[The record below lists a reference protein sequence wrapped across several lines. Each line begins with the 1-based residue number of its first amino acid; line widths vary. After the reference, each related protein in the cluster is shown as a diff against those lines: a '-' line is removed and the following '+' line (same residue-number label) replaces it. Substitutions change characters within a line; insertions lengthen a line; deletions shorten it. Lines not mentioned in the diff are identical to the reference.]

1 MKSLLLTAIRLYW
14 LIIPPERRRKCIF
27 RHSCSKYVF
36 DVTKHKGFR
45 AGRKALL
52 SRMRTCN
59 SHFDIIT
66 DYKSGERMMYLK
78 GGVVVGEAEIAER
91 LL

>member
-27 RHSCSKYVF
+27 RHSCSKYVL
-36 DVTKHKGFR
+36 DVTKHEGFR

-59 SHFDIIT
+59 GHFDIIT